1 MHSYQPSDLQR
12 LTRVLTDQIQEDLLK
27 AGIFFRIYS
36 RCKSAK
42 SLAKKLSKEND
53 NGSLKYNGTT
63 KFLRDLIGIRI
74 NLYFVDDLE
83 ILLNYYKEKHK
94 AAFLEE
100 AVDIN
105 KESEF
110 KPTRVNLI
118 FKIPDDL
125 KEEFRGVV
133 PEPRIDSSFELQL
146 RTVFSE
152 GWHEVEHDFR
162 YKCQEDWK
170 DHNALSRTFN
180 GMLAAL
186 EIHEWGMLKVFSE
199 LSYSYYK
206 SRNYGAMIRMHLRI
220 RTEDYYLSD
229 GLQQL
234 LEQEKGFLK
243 DFYKLERT
251 IIILA
256 LLEGERYIPFLLD
269 NLVYMINF
277 LFLKNEKIL
286 SATPALIFEELKRSV
301 QSDEK

>member
-1 MHSYQPSDLQR
+1 VHNYQPSDLQR
-12 LTRVLTDQIQEDLLK
+12 LTRVLTDHIQEDLLK

-36 RCKSAK
+36 RCKSNK
-42 SLAKKLSKEND
+42 SLEKKLGKLKDDGN
-53 NGSLKYNGTT
+53 LKYDGQT
-63 KFLRDLIGIRI
+63 KFLRDLIGVRI

-94 AAFLEE
+94 TAFLEE
-100 AVDIN
+100 AIDIH
-105 KESEF
+105 KDSEF

-125 KEEFRGVV
+125 KEEFRGIV
-133 PEPRIDSSFELQL
+133 PEQRVDSSFELQL

-162 YKCQEDWK
+162 YKCQDDWK

-206 SRNYGAMIRMHLRI
+206 SGNYGAMIRMYLRI
-220 RTEDYYLSD
+220 RTEDYYLTAE
-229 GLQQL
+229 LQYL
-234 LEQEKGFLK
+234 LEQEKVFLK

-251 IIILA
+251 LVLRA

-286 SATPALIFEELKRSV
+286 SATPTPILEELKRSTR
-301 QSDEK
+301 K